1 MSAERRGWGPDARLR
16 PWDKKRVGER
26 EREQSPNWQ
35 APPEDWRGWARGDQR
50 RPEDFEAW

>member
-16 PWDKKRVGER
+16 PWAKKRVGER

-35 APPEDWRGWARGDQR
+35 DPPRGLKGMGKGG
-50 RPEDFEAW
+50 PEET